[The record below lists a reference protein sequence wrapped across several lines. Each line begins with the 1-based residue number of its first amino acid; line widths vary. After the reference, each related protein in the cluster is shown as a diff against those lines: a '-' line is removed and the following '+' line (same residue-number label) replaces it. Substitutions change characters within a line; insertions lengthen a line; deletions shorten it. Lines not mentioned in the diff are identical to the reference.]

1 MRRPLVA
8 ALIIAVAT
16 AIVFATQ
23 DAYACSRG
31 FLRFKVRQNFA
42 VTVRGRDGWVLEG
55 ISVKIAVAI
64 PSHDLVAEQLS
75 DKDGKVVFRD
85 LMISDYWISTEH
97 AGVSGTVAELLPVA
111 DDSGSAWISL
121 KWPEGPIE
129 QAQGIAGQLLLE
141 NRQSQLAGADLWLT
155 DTLTGREVGRTITDK
170 QGRFS
175 FSKQDRGLYVLH
187 IEERRD
193 CSGYLCKIK
202 GRILVEVDPT
212 SKSAEIQR
220 YGLIMTS
227 CGLGGFKEDGSEVL
241 FE

>member
-1 MRRPLVA
+1 MFTRFSQIQGPSELCGYGEGPRRMGL
-8 ALIIAVAT
+8 
-16 AIVFATQ
+16 
-23 DAYACSRG
+23 
-31 FLRFKVRQNFA
+31 
-42 VTVRGRDGWVLEG
+42 GRNLSENCGCN
-55 ISVKIAVAI
+55 
-64 PSHDLVAEQLS
+64 PFHDLVAEQLS

-129 QAQGIAGQLLLE
+129 QAQGIAGQLL
-141 NRQSQLAGADLWLT
+141 RKSAVSTRRRRLWLT

-227 CGLGGFKEDGSEVL
+227 CGLGGFKEDGSRCCLSEA
-241 FE
+241 